1 MSPQAFKAGW
11 ASPVRKFALSP
22 YPDNSTIRTD
32 LLPPNSAQRV
42 AIPSMHTT
50 DNNFLWI
57 NVSALPDFKPSWPAW
72 AAALPRA
79 NQLFVS
85 YRVKQPQPGFDSG
98 LVPELSNKVGG
109 WNGCQGLCGSLAS
122 DVSRDVPVAPP
133 KLCTSC
139 GGSPAR
145 CLWTPKPSRAATC
158 PTSHNYGC

>member
-1 MSPQAFKAGW
+1 M
-11 ASPVRKFALSP
+11 SPVRKFALSP

-42 AIPSMHTT
+42 VIPSMHTT

-57 NVSALPDFKPSWPAW
+57 NVSSLPDFKPSWPAW

-98 LVPELSNKVGG
+98 LVPELSNKVRGG
-109 WNGCQGLCGSLAS
+109 ASCVRWESTQEDVRAGL
-122 DVSRDVPVAPP
+122 
-133 KLCTSC
+133 KLEV
-139 GGSPAR
+139 GRAR
-145 CLWTPKPSRAATC
+145 GAAAAADEL
-158 PTSHNYGC
+158 G